1 MMRAGLPPAPHIAQD
16 VERALAEDVGA
27 GDLTAELLPTQLVA
41 SAEVITRE
49 DAVLCGQAWFNAVFR
64 ALDTAIKI
72 EWRAQDG
79 DRVAANAVLCR
90 LHGPARA
97 LLTGERAALNF
108 LQTLS
113 GTATTARRYV
123 DAIAGTATR
132 VLDTR
137 KTVPGLRLAQKYA
150 TRCGGCEN
158 HRIGLYDAILI
169 KENHIAAAGAIGAAL
184 AAARSVNADHGL
196 EVPIEIEVEDM
207 RQLRQALSAGA
218 RRILLDNFSLALL
231 REAVAENQRR
241 ALLEASGGITLE
253 NIAAVAATGVDF
265 ISVGD
270 LTKNLRAVD
279 LSLRVLATAQNK

>member
-1 MMRAGLPPAPHIAQD
+1 MTRAALPPVAQIAQD

-27 GDLTAELLPTQLVA
+27 GDLTAELLPAQLVA

-64 ALDTAIKI
+64 ALDAAIKI

-90 LHGPARA
+90 LQGPARA

-113 GTATTARRYV
+113 GTATAARRYV
-123 DAIAGTATR
+123 DAIAGSAAK

-137 KTVPGLRLAQKYA
+137 KTVPGLRLGQKYA

-184 AAARSVNADHGL
+184 AAARSVNAEHGL
-196 EVPIEIEVEDM
+196 DVPIEIEVEDL

-218 RRILLDNFSLALL
+218 RRILLDNFSLPTL

-241 ALLEASGGITLE
+241 ALLEASGGVTLE

-270 LTKNLRAVD
+270 ITKNVRAVD
-279 LSLRVLATAQNK
+279 LSLRVLMAQNR

>member
-1 MMRAGLPPAPHIAQD
+1 MTRAATPPPERIAQD
-16 VERALAEDVGA
+16 VERALAEDIGV
-27 GDLTAELLPTQLVA
+27 GDLTAELLPANLVA
-41 SAEVITRE
+41 TAEVITRE

-64 ALDTAIKI
+64 ALDAGIKV

-79 DRVAANAVLCR
+79 DRVAANAALCR

-97 LLTGERAALNF
+97 VLTGERAALNF

-113 GTATTARRYV
+113 GTATAARRYV
-123 DAIAGTATR
+123 DAVAGTRAK

-150 TRCGGCEN
+150 ARCGGCEN

-169 KENHIAAAGAIGAAL
+169 KENHIAAAGGIGGAL
-184 AAARSVNADHGL
+184 AAARGVSTQHGL
-196 EVPIEIEVEDM
+196 DVPIEIEVEDL
-207 RQLRQALSAGA
+207 RELRQALVAGA
-218 RRILLDNFSLALL
+218 RRILLDNFSLAML

-241 ALLEASGGITLE
+241 ALLEASGGISLE
-253 NIAAVAATGVDF
+253 NIAAVAATGMDF

-270 LTKNLRAVD
+270 ITKNVRAVD
-279 LSLRVLATAQNK
+279 LSLRVLATRNK

>member
-1 MMRAGLPPAPHIAQD
+1 MTHAALPPAVHIAQD
-16 VERALAEDVGA
+16 VERALAEDVGT
-27 GDLTAELLPTQLVA
+27 GDLTGELLPKNLAVA
-41 SAEVITRE
+41 AELITRE
-49 DAVLCGQAWFNAVFR
+49 DAVLCGQAWFNAVFG
-64 ALDTAIKI
+64 ALDTAI
-72 EWRAQDG
+72 EVDWRAHDG
-79 DRVAANAVLCR
+79 DRVAANSVLCR
-90 LHGPARA
+90 LRGPARA

-113 GTATTARRYV
+113 GTATAARRYV
-123 DAIAGTATR
+123 DAVAGTAAK

-184 AAARSVNADHGL
+184 AAARSVNAEHGL
-196 EVPIEIEVEDM
+196 DVPIEIEVEDL
-207 RQLRQALSAGA
+207 RELRQALSAGA
-218 RRILLDNFSLALL
+218 RRILLDNFSLPML

-241 ALLEASGGITLE
+241 ALLEASGGVTLD

-270 LTKNLRAVD
+270 ITKNVRAVD
-279 LSLRVLATAQNK
+279 LSLRVVTAQK

>member
-1 MMRAGLPPAPHIAQD
+1 MTRIPLPHADRIRED

-27 GDLTAELLPTQLVA
+27 GDLTAELLPAKLEV

-49 DAVLCGQAWFNAVFR
+49 DAVLCGQAWFDAVFH
-64 ALDTAIKI
+64 ALDASIAI
-72 EWRAQDG
+72 EWRQRDG
-79 DRVAANAVLCR
+79 ARVAAGATLCR
-90 LHGPARA
+90 IHGPARA

-113 GTATTARRYV
+113 GTATLARRYV
-123 DAIAGTATR
+123 DAVAGSATK

-137 KTVPGLRLAQKYA
+137 KTLPGLRLAQKYA

-158 HRIGLYDAILI
+158 HRLGLYDAILI

-184 AAARSVNADHGL
+184 AQARRVNADHGL
-196 EVPIEIEVEDM
+196 DVPIEIEVEDL
-207 RQLRQALSAGA
+207 RQLRQALVAGA
-218 RRILLDNFSLALL
+218 RRILLDNFSLTML

-241 ALLEASGGITLE
+241 ALLEASGGVSLE
-253 NIAAVAATGVDF
+253 NIAGIAATGVDF

-270 LTKNLRAVD
+270 LTKNLRAID
-279 LSLRVLATAQNK
+279 LSLRVQTPNQNK

>member
-1 MMRAGLPPAPHIAQD
+1 MTRIPLPHADRIRED

-27 GDLTAELLPTQLVA
+27 GDLTAELLPAKLEV

-49 DAVLCGQAWFNAVFR
+49 EAVLCGQAWFDAVFH
-64 ALDTAIKI
+64 ALDASIAI
-72 EWRAQDG
+72 EWRQRDG
-79 DRVAANAVLCR
+79 ARVAAGAALCR
-90 LHGPARA
+90 IHGPARA

-113 GTATTARRYV
+113 GTATLARRYV
-123 DAIAGTATR
+123 DAIAGSAAK

-137 KTVPGLRLAQKYA
+137 KTLPGLRLAQKYA

-158 HRIGLYDAILI
+158 HRLGLYDAILI

-184 AAARSVNADHGL
+184 AQARRVNADHGL
-196 EVPIEIEVEDM
+196 DVPIEIEVEDL
-207 RQLRQALSAGA
+207 RQLRQALVAGA
-218 RRILLDNFSLALL
+218 RRILLDNFSLTML

-241 ALLEASGGITLE
+241 ALLEASGGVTLE
-253 NIAAVAATGVDF
+253 NIASIAATGVDF

-270 LTKNLRAVD
+270 LTKNLRAID
-279 LSLRVLATAQNK
+279 LSLRVQTPNQNK